1 MEPFNIRIKH
11 KWKYITLTILPF
23 DEKCFDVIYFGGIL
37 GVLCKK
43 KNRYTSIGLEKITG
57 RDLPFYS
64 DKYKKDAERL
74 NLKFTD
80 KFAAKVISEIEN
92 VLNPPT
98 PEDLSALAV

>member
-11 KWKYITLTILPF
+11 KWRYITLTILPF
-23 DEKCFDVIYFGGIL
+23 DEKYFDVIYFGGIL

-43 KNRYTSIGLEKITG
+43 RHRYTSIGLEKIIG

-64 DKYKKDAERL
+64 DKYKKDADRL

-80 KFAAKVISEIEN
+80 KLAAKVVLEIEN
-92 VLNPPT
+92 VLNPPA
-98 PEDLSALAV
+98 PEHLCDLAM